1 MSSGSTG
8 AGPAR
13 TARYVPGAGN
23 VVVRGDVLVALPY
36 APAERSAA
44 VWDALDGAAGVMD
57 ALQVLSSTFDAG
69 LAALPP
75 FAVVVLTSGGRAH
88 VLVRGDVEVR
98 VDGHDGP
105 TELHGRDVSTWTE
118 RAVDGVDGV
127 SVRLGTAGAT
137 SDDAPTTLPFVGGVV
152 RAKAVSWGS
161 TAWTQAA
168 GRPSDAAATAAAL
181 RLSEPTEPPAEEP
194 AAPPSVQAAP
204 AEDAPRTSPAAAPEL
219 PALVTS
225 VPGPGTA
232 SELTLAPME
241 TLAPGFETVG
251 SSADGVAPAGRAAE
265 PAGVVGTPGDTPGQ
279 VGSPA
284 DDAAPAEPVPAESPA
299 DDALPAPDQPVADEY
314 ESLWETTI
322 HRSVEEAAVRVDE
335 SDEEDE
341 AAAAPALVSGV
352 PRDFAAAPPP
362 APPAPAASA
371 TPASAASATPVSAAS
386 ATPEPDAAAGPA
398 ADGPDG
404 FDHDGHTVMGSSVA
418 DLRAVA
424 AAAAAQL
431 AASGDLPAFA
441 SRPDVAG
448 PAAEQPVP
456 GPPLVARACPSGHA
470 NPPSRE
476 HCASCGA
483 PLSGQ
488 TQTVARP
495 PLGRVRVSSGEGGD
509 AQVFPLDRP
518 LVVGRRPRS
527 PKGAAGGGDS
537 ALHRIVTVPSPQQDI
552 SRSHVEVRLEG
563 WNVLAVDLN
572 TTNGTT
578 LLRPGQSPLRMHPGD
593 PQLVVSGDV
602 VDLGDGV
609 TLAFEEVP

>member
-1 MSSGSTG
+1 MSGSTG

-36 APAERSAA
+36 APADRSAA

-105 TELHGRDVSTWTE
+105 TDLHGRDVSTWTE
-118 RAVDGVDGV
+118 RAVEGVEGV
-127 SVRLGTAGAT
+127 SVRLGTSAGTGAKT
-137 SDDAPTTLPFVGGVV
+137 DDAPTTLPLVGGVV

-161 TAWTQAA
+161 DRWVHDAATSGEAHAAAAA
-168 GRPSDAAATAAAL
+168 GIPPV
-181 RLSEPTEPPAEEP
+181 EPV
-194 AAPPSVQAAP
+194 APH
-204 AEDAPRTSPAAAPEL
+204 AEDAAGDVAKTAAPTTGVPTTGVLTTGVAERDAAKTPDL
-219 PALVTS
+219 PALVTA
-225 VPGPGTA
+225 VPGLGAA

-241 TLAPGFETVG
+241 TIAPGSDATEEPTEDV
-251 SSADGVAPAGRAAE
+251 VE
-265 PAGVVGTPGDTPGQ
+265 PAGDAPG
-279 VGSPA
+279 GSTDADAEAPAAATEPETAPA
-284 DDAAPAEPVPAESPA
+284 DDAPPAA
-299 DDALPAPDQPVADEY
+299 DQPVADEY

-322 HRSVEEAAVRVDE
+322 HRSVEEAAVRLEE
-335 SDEEDE
+335 SDEEDD
-341 AAAAPALVSGV
+341 AAPVTALVSGV
-352 PRDFAAAPPP
+352 PRDFAPV
-362 APPAPAASA
+362 PPAPA
-371 TPASAASATPVSAAS
+371 PPSAAPPAAPAAEPAAS
-386 ATPEPDAAAGPA
+386 PAAG
-398 ADGPDG
+398 GPDG
-404 FDHDGHTVMGSSVA
+404 FDHDGHTVMGSSVS

-431 AASGDLPAFA
+431 AASGELPAFA
-441 SRPDVAG
+441 AG
-448 PAAEQPVP
+448 PGAAVPAAEQPVA
-456 GPPLVARACPSGHA
+456 GPPLVARPCPSGHA

-495 PLGRVRVSSGEGGD
+495 PLGRVRVTTGEGGD
-509 AQVFPLDRP
+509 PQVFPLDRP

-527 PKGAAGGGDS
+527 PKGAGGGGEAS
-537 ALHRIVTVPSPQQDI
+537 LHRIVTVASPQQDI

-578 LLRPGQSPLRMHPGD
+578 LLRPGQSPLRLHPGD